1 MPLLLPMVELTTMT
15 DEGVQLGKE
24 HFACELEMLTGMENV
39 LHGQESLVD
48 YTQLGTM
55 DNERKRL
62 AGTGR
67 DTNYVTVLRPSVL
80 TCIARVRGTTILA
93 VCLPV
98 SWRSLSLPASPSWLS
113 KGDGFALVKPTSLTL
128 VGHQPLQVHLKGS
141 SF

>member
-1 MPLLLPMVELTTMT
+1 M
-15 DEGVQLGKE
+15 
-24 HFACELEMLTGMENV
+24 
-39 LHGQESLVD
+39 D

-55 DNERKRL
+55 DPAAFDERERL

-80 TCIARVRGTTILA
+80 TCMARVSWDHHTGSLLA
-93 VCLPV
+93 ASA